1 LPYERYWKMSMLIC
15 PGWGKLTPVSR
26 YDPRDYEPDMLVCEL
41 RGLGRARGFEVA
53 SVRSAF
59 ELMGRS
65 SVRVA
70 VERLCDRCL
79 EILQMM
85 LDNNVIGKQD
95 IVKRL
100 GNTDS
105 ERSDLPELVVR
116 FLHRIDEFLYDADE
130 ETQKLAEELM
140 RKARAGVE

>member
-1 LPYERYWKMSMLIC
+1 MSMLTC
-15 PGWGKLTPVSR
+15 PACGKLSPLSR
-26 YDPRDYEPDMLVCEL
+26 YDPRDYEPDILLCDL
-41 RGLGRARGFEVA
+41 RGLGRGRGFEITL
-53 SVRSAF
+53 VRSAF

-95 IVKRL
+95 VAERL
-100 GNTDS
+100 GITDG

-116 FLHRIDEFLYDADE
+116 FLHQIGEFLYDADE

-140 RKARAGVE
+140 KKALRERE

>member
-1 LPYERYWKMSMLIC
+1 MIIC
-15 PGWGKLTPVSR
+15 PACGKLSPTSR
-26 YDPRDYEPDMLVCEL
+26 YDPRDYEPDVLLCEL
-41 RGLGRARGFEVA
+41 RGLGQARGFEVR

-59 ELMGRS
+59 ELMERL

-85 LDNNVIGKQD
+85 LDNNVIDKHD
-95 IVKRL
+95 VLKKLVI
-100 GNTDS
+100 TDS

-116 FLHRIDEFLYDADE
+116 FLDRIDEFLYDTDE
-130 ETQKLAEELM
+130 KTQKLAEELM
-140 RKARAGVE
+140 KKALRENE

>member
-1 LPYERYWKMSMLIC
+1 MSMLTC
-15 PGWGKLTPVSR
+15 PACGKLSPLLR
-26 YDPRDYEPDMLVCEL
+26 YDPRDYEPDILVCKV
-41 RGLGRARGFEVA
+41 RGLGRGRGFEVTL
-53 SVRSAF
+53 VRSAF

-65 SVRVA
+65 SVRIA

-79 EILQMM
+79 ETLQTM

-95 IVKRL
+95 VVEKL
-100 GNTDS
+100 GITDR

-116 FLHRIDEFLYDADE
+116 FLHQIGEFLYIADE

-140 RKARAGVE
+140 KKAEGERE